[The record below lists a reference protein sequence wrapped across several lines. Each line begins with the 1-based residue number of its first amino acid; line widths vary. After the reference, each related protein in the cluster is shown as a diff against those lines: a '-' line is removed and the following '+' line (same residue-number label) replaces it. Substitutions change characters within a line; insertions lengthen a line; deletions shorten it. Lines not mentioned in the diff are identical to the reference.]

1 MKTKEKGITLIA
13 LAITIIVL
21 LILAGVGINSVIQ
34 KGIIDQAYGASE
46 ESEINANKNELTLN
60 LLEAQLEEFE
70 NLSKEDYK
78 TILKNTVWSKID
90 KEKFDKTDEN
100 SEELIVTTKEGNYSY
115 KITSTEVIYGGT
127 LDNNNSSSV
136 SESEPETQKV
146 TYYFEKPDYWGST
159 IYAHIWVDGGTAG
172 TTWPG
177 LQMTNVG
184 TQNGKSI
191 YKIEVTEDMEFYE
204 GHNRI
209 IFNDGQGTGHY
220 QTADLIINPQTNNN
234 KIYKRK
240 YSSNKQVLA
249 FNRMSNWSGNKVYAY
264 VWKDVNGTAV
274 KNANWPGVEITA
286 NQIDVNI
293 YAIEIDKSMNYTN
306 IIFNDGNGGKYDHQT
321 DDFDIPNDGGDY
333 RWNIPNDKTKIY
345 RISESITY
353 QWSNYTSN

>member
-60 LLEAQLEEFE
+60 LLEAQLQEFD
-70 NLSKEDYK
+70 NTAKDDYK
-78 TILKNTVWSKID
+78 TILKNTVWTKIN

-136 SESEPETQKV
+136 SESEPETKKV
-146 TYYFEKPDYWGST
+146 TYYFEKPDDWGST
-159 IYAHIWVDGGTAG
+159 IYAHIWIDGGTNS

-177 LQMTNVG
+177 LQMTNIG

-191 YKIEVTEDMEFYE
+191 YKIEVTDDMAFYE

-209 IFNDGQGTGHY
+209 IFNDGTK
-220 QTADLIINPQTNNN
+220 QTININTNSGNNN
-234 KIYKRK
+234 KIFKCIPDE
-240 YSSNKQVLA
+240 SKQLLA
-249 FNRMSNWSGNKVYAY
+249 FNRLSKWPGIKVYAY
-264 VWKDVNGTAV
+264 LWITGDSDRIAE
-274 KNANWPGVEITA
+274 WPGVDIT
-286 NQIDVNI
+286 NNLISENL
-293 YAIEIDKSMNYTN
+293 YAIEVDKSIGYKY
-306 IIFNDGNGGKYDHQT
+306 IIFNNGKDNGEGNNRKT
-321 DDFDIPNDGGDY
+321 DDLTIDFSEDKKYNDDTG
-333 RWNIPNDKTKIY
+333 
-345 RISESITY
+345 
-353 QWSNYTSN
+353 WSLLYKGSWQNYNP